1 MRKDEIDFDALI
13 PFLLFMIGLVC
24 LIIIK
29 ATDPNPL
36 SSRDEICQ
44 KHFGKDY
51 VWRSGY
57 KSADFCVDNSGIPK
71 YPKSWS
77 KNEN

>member
-1 MRKDEIDFDALI
+1 MRMDEIDFDALVA
-13 PFLLFMIGLVC
+13 FSLFVIGIVF

-29 ATDPNPL
+29 AMDPNPL
-36 SSRDEICQ
+36 SSGDEICQ
-44 KHFGKDY
+44 KNFGKEY
-51 VWRSGY
+51 VHVNNGR
-57 KSADFCVDNSGIPK
+57 SADFCVDSSGVPK